1 VTIRGPPHAGLPEF
15 VRLPSEQGSGPGIW
29 AGEGR
34 TFDWGGRAVRPLS
47 RADRRGRIG
56 ATGSGG
62 RGAVMMWW
70 YGNGMGGW
78 GYGLMVGAN
87 LLLWALLVAGVVA
100 LLRRS
105 ARSTSAEPRPTPE
118 EMLAE
123 RFARG
128 DIDEEEYR
136 RRRDVL
142 REWSRAGTER

>member
-1 VTIRGPPHAGLPEF
+1 
-15 VRLPSEQGSGPGIW
+15 
-29 AGEGR
+29 
-34 TFDWGGRAVRPLS
+34 
-47 RADRRGRIG
+47 
-56 ATGSGG
+56 
-62 RGAVMMWW
+62 MMWW

-87 LLLWALLVAGVVA
+87 LLLWGLLAAGVVA

-105 ARSTSAEPRPTPE
+105 AGSAQPRPTPE
-118 EMLAE
+118 ELLAE

-142 REWSRAGTER
+142 RERSRAGTGR